1 MITGCLTS
9 KENCYLCSCTTLDKF
24 SNLVFSSLSVSLKII
39 VALLRMCRSASDP
52 STFIMNLHIM
62 RYVSA
67 SFCFV
72 DHLFYVFVSYIDFSN
87 EIHQVLICLSSSL
100 TLLSIASSCLS
111 IFLPQLIAMG
121 AQIKVRASTFI

>member
-9 KENCYLCSCTTLDKF
+9 KENCYPCSRTTLDKF
-24 SNLVFSSLSVSLKII
+24 SNLVFSSLSVCLSQII
-39 VALLRMCRSASDP
+39 AVLVRMCRSASDP
-52 STFIMNLHIM
+52 STFIMNLHIL

-100 TLLSIASSCLS
+100 TLLSIAPGCLS
-111 IFLPQLIAMG
+111 ICLPQLIAMG
-121 AQIKVRASTFI
+121 LK

>member
-52 STFIMNLHIM
+52 STFIMNLHIL
-62 RYVSA
+62 RYVTA

-100 TLLSIASSCLS
+100 TLLSLPLAAEASVCLN
-111 IFLPQLIAMG
+111 
-121 AQIKVRASTFI
+121 